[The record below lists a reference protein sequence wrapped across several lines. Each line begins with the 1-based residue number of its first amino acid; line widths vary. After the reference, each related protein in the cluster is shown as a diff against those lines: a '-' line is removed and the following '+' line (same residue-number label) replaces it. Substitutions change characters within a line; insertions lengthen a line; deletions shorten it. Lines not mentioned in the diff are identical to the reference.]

1 MSDHAP
7 PSPALL
13 DQATLKHVVALI
25 EDRIRELDRHGP
37 PNAPGY
43 GCVAC
48 RDAELH
54 RLFAVLKEQGRT
66 EDIGARAR
74 RGASQ

>member
-1 MSDHAP
+1 MDRQAQ
-7 PSPALL
+7 PSPAIL
-13 DQATLKHVVALI
+13 DQPTLKHVLALI

-54 RLFAVLKEQGRT
+54 RLVAVLKGQGTR
-66 EDIGARAR
+66 
-74 RGASQ
+74 